1 MTGSSLR
8 SAKLVSFAAVCS
20 LSAMACARMPEP
32 AEDPKKIELISVTG
46 FVGESSASGANS
58 VVEIVS
64 IAGAA
69 LCSSCTGAGAASTE
83 SRLNT
88 KGEEAT
94 AASSA
99 FATASESL

>member
-1 MTGSSLR
+1 
-8 SAKLVSFAAVCS
+8 
-20 LSAMACARMPEP
+20 MACARMPEP
-32 AEDPKKIELISVTG
+32 ADDPKKIELISVTG